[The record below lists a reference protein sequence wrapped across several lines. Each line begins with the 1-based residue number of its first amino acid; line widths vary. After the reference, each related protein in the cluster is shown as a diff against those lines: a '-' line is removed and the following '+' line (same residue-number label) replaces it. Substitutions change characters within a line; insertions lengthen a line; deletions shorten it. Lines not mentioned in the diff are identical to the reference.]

1 MFRFPRLIQTLT
13 VGTAAALL
21 AAALPA
27 TALAKTYTV
36 DCTKNGKLQ
45 ATIDSAADGD
55 VIEITGICMANILIR
70 DKGLTLVGAASP
82 GPHGITGV
90 AANTDAVSIQ
100 HSRGTHLEG
109 LTISNPHFA
118 GIRIRF
124 FSSVTMTDC
133 EVSNSGSA
141 LPPPGATGIWVQE
154 TSTLNGT
161 RLTLDDNLR
170 GLGAAQQ
177 SRAFCRECDLNDNV
191 QWAAS
196 AVQNS
201 AISLLDSAVTG
212 LRGIQATEQSY
223 IDIDCIS
230 HDSTHPCSLDA
241 GAVAGT
247 AQWQSTVVFY
257 EAGDFNGR
265 VQVND
270 RSKASLYGARQQAI
284 TGNNGIGDESSLDV
298 GPGDTGESRLMG
310 STNINGFSHAQFYG
324 AGTDLDGSLNCG
336 AGGDA
341 WVEPGVDLTNFTI
354 TGCDHAPTPCV
365 PTDDVEYI
373 ISGGPEPDAGIYV
386 DDILEVFG
394 EVFPIAQVG
403 QGGGCCQA
411 AAPIRFRGNTG
422 EEIRVVARDGNNCY
436 SLRALY
442 LQKADGTCLTQ
453 LSDDIVGPNCGSE
466 PPEQTFFDQTFDLP

>member
-118 GIRIRF
+118 GVRIRF
-124 FSSVTMTDC
+124 FSSVTMADC
-133 EVSNSGSA
+133 EVSNSFSGQ
-141 LPPPGATGIWVQE
+141 ATGIWVQE
-154 TSTLNGT
+154 TSTFNGT

-191 QWAAS
+191 
-196 AVQNS
+196 
-201 AISLLDSAVTG
+201 
-212 LRGIQATEQSY
+212 
-223 IDIDCIS
+223 
-230 HDSTHPCSLDA
+230 
-241 GAVAGT
+241 
-247 AQWQSTVVFY
+247 
-257 EAGDFNGR
+257 
-265 VQVND
+265 
-270 RSKASLYGARQQAI
+270 
-284 TGNNGIGDESSLDV
+284 
-298 GPGDTGESRLMG
+298 
-310 STNINGFSHAQFYG
+310 
-324 AGTDLDGSLNCG
+324 
-336 AGGDA
+336 
-341 WVEPGVDLTNFTI
+341 
-354 TGCDHAPTPCV
+354 
-365 PTDDVEYI
+365 
-373 ISGGPEPDAGIYV
+373 
-386 DDILEVFG
+386 
-394 EVFPIAQVG
+394 
-403 QGGGCCQA
+403 
-411 AAPIRFRGNTG
+411 
-422 EEIRVVARDGNNCY
+422 
-436 SLRALY
+436 
-442 LQKADGTCLTQ
+442 
-453 LSDDIVGPNCGSE
+453 
-466 PPEQTFFDQTFDLP
+466 